1 MRGTEEMIYAYILAK
16 LETGSESKVLNLIKS
31 MKEMKKASLTYGI
44 YDLCIEGQFKT
55 MEDLD
60 NFLINQLRKITGIK
74 DTVTLIASRTVFSQP
89 GEAIAFG

>member
-1 MRGTEEMIYAYILAK
+1 MIYAYILAK

-31 MKEMKKASLTYGI
+31 MKEMKKASLTYGV

>member
-1 MRGTEEMIYAYILAK
+1 MIYAYILGK
-16 LETGSESKVLNLIKS
+16 LETGSESRVLNSIKS
-31 MKEMKKASLTYGI
+31 MKEMKKASLTYGV

-60 NFLINQLRKITGIK
+60 NFLINQLRKISGIK

>member
-1 MRGTEEMIYAYILAK
+1 MIYAYILGK
-16 LETGSESKVLNLIKS
+16 LDAGTENQVLTSLKNL
-31 MKEMKKASLTYGI
+31 KELKKASLTYGV

-55 MEDLD
+55 MEELD
-60 NFLINQLRKITGIK
+60 NFLINQLRKINGIK

>member
-1 MRGTEEMIYAYILAK
+1 MIHAYILGK
-16 LETGSESKVLNLIKS
+16 LEIGSENEALNSIKNI
-31 MKEMKKASLTYGI
+31 KEMKKASLTYGI

-60 NFLINQLRKITGIK
+60 SFLMNQLRKISGIK

>member
-1 MRGTEEMIYAYILAK
+1 MIYAYILAK
-16 LETGSESKVLNLIKS
+16 LETGSESKVLSLIKS

>member
-1 MRGTEEMIYAYILAK
+1 MIYAYILGK
-16 LETGSESKVLNLIKS
+16 LETGTENQVLNSLKNI
-31 MKEMKKASLTYGI
+31 KEMKKASLTYGV

-55 MEDLD
+55 MEELD
-60 NFLINQLRKITGIK
+60 NFLINQLRKINGIK

>member
-1 MRGTEEMIYAYILAK
+1 MIYAYILAK